1 MKKVYLLSF
10 LLSLG
15 FLSYK
20 TQAQTPYDTAAYKP
34 ILPLYRD
41 VLGDTTVISNK
52 NMPQQKQ
59 FEKGQYIF
67 PPKPK
72 NKWEIALNG
81 GGLFVSGDVATKG
94 GWGAGLEVRKALGYA
109 VSLKGQ
115 FLHGTTYGLSWQG
128 STGLANNPVLV
139 ANPATNYYGNGGI
152 FYYNYKT
159 DIDEINFQAVLTINN
174 IGYHKVARER
184 KVNLYGG
191 IGGGAM
197 LYRTNMD
204 ALDASNNRYDFVS
217 IFSNGDYTDRK
228 TTIAALKKI
237 LDGTY
242 ETAAEGQPDQ
252 PKFFER
258 VTKPV
263 VSGSIGVGFHLS
275 RKFQL
280 SLTEK
285 ISITNDDLL
294 DGQRWQEHPGL
305 DPVLT
310 GNFDTYHYISASLGY
325 FIGGN
330 KRVEPLYWQNPNDY
344 TYDAIQTLIKKNV
357 DDLVDTDDDGVVNR
371 LDQEPGSEPGAVVN
385 THGVTQDSDKDGIS
399 DAKDKDPYSPIGAK
413 VDSDGIPT
421 DADKDGVPDYHDKE
435 ANTNPTGL
443 VDANGK
449 TILGGGAGGG
459 GYWWLPMI
467 FYDLDKDYIK
477 PEMFE
482 RMKYVATVMK
492 MYPELKIVATGHTD
506 IRASN
511 NYNDDLSLRRVNNA
525 KKYLADVYG
534 IDASRIITG
543 QKGETDNLIKNLPD
557 GYNEKFEGQQYY
569 NRRVEFKV
577 YDPKTDK

>member
-1 MKKVYLLSF
+1 MKKIYILFCFFCLGSF
-10 LLSLG
+10 NL
-15 FLSYK
+15 K
-20 TQAQTPYDTAAYKP
+20 VNAQNPYDTAAYKP

-41 VLGDTTVISNK
+41 ILGDTTVISKK
-52 NMPQQKQ
+52 NMPQEKQ

-67 PPKPK
+67 PAKPK

-94 GWGAGLEVRKALGYA
+94 GWGAGLEVRKSLGYA

-115 FLHGTTYGLSWQG
+115 VLHGNTFGLNWQAN
-128 STGLANNPVLV
+128 SGLANNPVLTHSH
-139 ANPATNYYGNGGI
+139 PATDYYQNGGL

-159 DIDEINFQAVLTINN
+159 TIDEINMQAVLTINN

-191 IGGGAM
+191 LGGGAM
-197 LYRTNMD
+197 IYYTKMD
-204 ALDASNNRYDFVS
+204 ALDANGIRYNFVS
-217 IFSNGDYTDRK
+217 IPLAGYPDRK
-228 TTIAALKKI
+228 TTIAALKTMM
-237 LDGTY
+237 DGTY
-242 ETAAEGQPDQ
+242 ETAAEGQADQ
-252 PKFFER
+252 PKFFDR

-263 VSGSIGVGFHLS
+263 VTGSIGLGFHLS

-285 ISITNDDLL
+285 IAITNDDLL
-294 DGQRWQEHPGL
+294 DGQRWQEHPYA

-310 GNFDTYHYISASLGY
+310 GNFDTYHYLSASLGY
-325 FIGGN
+325 FIGG
-330 KRVEPLYWQNPNDY
+330 KTRVEPLYWQNPNDY

-357 DDLVDTDDDGVVNR
+357 DDLVDTDDDGVINK
-371 LDQEPGSEPGAVVN
+371 LDMEPNSEAGAVVN
-385 THGVTQDSDKDGIS
+385 THGVTQDSDKDGVP
-399 DAKDKDPYSPIGAK
+399 DAKDKDPFSPIGAK
-413 VDSDGIPT
+413 VDGDGIPT
-421 DADKDGVPDYHDKE
+421 DGDKDGVPDYKDKE

-443 VDANGK
+443 VDVNGK
-449 TILGGGAGGG
+449 TILGGGTGSG

-467 FYDLDKDYIK
+467 FYDLDKDNIK
-477 PEMFE
+477 PEMYE

-492 MYPELKIVATGHTD
+492 MYPELKIVAVGHTD

-511 NYNDDLSLRRVNNA
+511 KYNEDLSLRRVNNA
-525 KKYLADVYG
+525 KKFLSEIYG
-534 IDASRIITG
+534 IDASRIIT
-543 QKGETDNLIKNLPD
+543 KSSGETENLIKSLPD

>member
-1 MKKVYLLSF
+1 MRKIYF
-10 LLSLG
+10 LTLILSLG
-15 FLSYK
+15 LSSLQS
-20 TQAQTPYDTAAYKP
+20 QAQVYDTAAYKP

-41 VLGDTTVISNK
+41 VLGDTTVISK
-52 NMPQQKQ
+52 RSMPQQKQ

-72 NKWEIALNG
+72 NKWEIAING

-94 GWGAGLEVRKALGYA
+94 GYGLGLEVRKALGYA
-109 VSLKGQ
+109 VSIKGQ
-115 FLHGTTYGLSWQG
+115 ILHGSTKGLNWQG
-128 STGLANNPVLV
+128 STGLANNPVLTS
-139 ANPATNYYGNGGI
+139 ASPATNYYSNGGI

-159 DIDEINFQAVLTINN
+159 DIDEINLQAVLTINN

-197 LYRTNMD
+197 IYRTNMN
-204 ALDASNNRYDFVS
+204 ALDENGNRYDFVS
-217 IFSNGDYTDRK
+217 IFTNGAYTDRK
-228 TTIAALKKI
+228 STTAALKNI
-237 LDGTY
+237 MDGSY
-242 ETAAEGQPDQ
+242 ETIAEGQPDQ

-263 VSGSIGVGFHLS
+263 ITGSIGLGFHLS
-275 RKFQL
+275 RKLQL
-280 SLTEK
+280 TISEK

-294 DGQRWQEHPGL
+294 DAQRWQEHPGL

-310 GNFDTYHYISASLGY
+310 GNFDTYHFISASIGY
-325 FIGGN
+325 FIGGK

-357 DDLVDTDDDGVVNR
+357 DDLVDTDDDGVVNK
-371 LDQEPGSEPGAVVN
+371 LDQEPDTEPGAVVN
-385 THGVTQDSDKDGIS
+385 THGVTQDSDKDGVV
-399 DAKDKDPYSPIGAK
+399 DAKDKDPYSPMGAK
-413 VDSDGIPT
+413 VDGDGIPA
-421 DADKDGVPDYHDKE
+421 DGDKDGVPDYQDKE
-435 ANTNPTGL
+435 ANTNPSGL

-449 TILGGGAGGG
+449 TILPGGGG
-459 GYWWLPMI
+459 GYWFLPMI

-482 RMKYVATVMK
+482 RMKYISTVMK
-492 MYPELKIVATGHTD
+492 MYPDLKIVATGHTD

-511 NYNDDLSLRRVNNA
+511 KYNDDLSVRRVNNA
-525 KKYLADVYG
+525 KKHLSEVYG

-543 QKGETDNLIKNLPD
+543 QKGETENLIKGLPD
-557 GYNEKFEGQQYY
+557 GYNAQFEGQQYY
-569 NRRVEFKV
+569 NRRVEFRV
-577 YDPKTDK
+577 FDSKTDK

>member
-1 MKKVYLLSF
+1 MKKIFLLSF
-10 LLSLG
+10 LLSLSL
-15 FLSYK
+15 LSLN

-41 VLGDTTVISNK
+41 VLGDTTVISNN

-81 GGLFVSGDVATKG
+81 GGLFVSGDITSKG
-94 GWGAGLEVRKALGYA
+94 GWGTGIEVRKALGYT

-115 FLHGTTYGLSWQG
+115 FLHGTTYGLNWQG
-128 STGLANNPVLV
+128 STGLANNPVLI

-159 DIDEINFQAVLTINN
+159 DIDEINLQAILTINN
-174 IGYHKVARER
+174 IGFHKVARER
-184 KVNLYGG
+184 KLNLYGG

-204 ALDASNNRYDFVS
+204 ALDASGNRYDFAS
-217 IFSNGDYTDRK
+217 IFANGDYNDRK
-228 TTIAALKKI
+228 TTTAALNGI

-252 PKFFER
+252 SKFFER

-263 VSGSIGVGFHLS
+263 ITGSIGFGFHLT
-275 RKFQL
+275 RKLELTL
-280 SLTEK
+280 SEK
-285 ISITNDDLL
+285 LSITNDDLL
-294 DGQRWQEHPGL
+294 DGQRWQEHPSI

-310 GNFDTYHYISASLGY
+310 GNFDTYHYLSASLGY

-371 LDQEPGSEPGAVVN
+371 LDQEPGTESGAIVN
-385 THGVTQDSDKDGIS
+385 THGITQDSDKDGVA
-399 DAKDKDPYSPIGAK
+399 DAKDKDPYSPLGAK
-413 VDSDGIPT
+413 VDDDGIPS

-443 VDANGK
+443 VDVNGK
-449 TILGGGAGGG
+449 TILGGGSGGG

-467 FYDLDKDYIK
+467 FYDLDKDYVK

-482 RMKYVATVMK
+482 RMKYVSSVMK
-492 MYPELKIVATGHTD
+492 MYPDLKIVATGHTD

-511 NYNDDLSLRRVNNA
+511 KYNEALSLRRVNNA
-525 KKYLADVYG
+525 KKFLSDVYG
-534 IDASRIITG
+534 IDGSRIITG
-543 QKGETDNLIKNLPD
+543 QKGETDNLIKNLPN
-557 GYNEKFEGQQYY
+557 GFNENLEGQQYY
-569 NRRVEFKV
+569 NRRVEFRV
-577 YDPKTDK
+577 FDSKTDK